1 MKDYITKI
9 MMIVLQIMIFC
20 NIVFAQQTE
29 NKAVLQGI
37 ITDKD
42 SDKPLMGVHISV
54 RNMEL
59 NTVSDTNGRFVI
71 NVPSGNKSYL
81 LDFFYEGYSKMFLN
95 VKDTEKELHVRL
107 SSNTKLLGEVV
118 VSATRNETDK
128 KEAPIIVNIAS
139 AELFE
144 TTSSCNLKEVMG
156 FQPGLRVENNCGNC
170 GTSQLRINGLEGQ
183 YSQILIDSR
192 PVFSSLASVYG
203 LEQFPVDMI
212 ERVEIIRGG
221 GSALFGSNAIGG
233 IVNIITK
240 EPLRNSVMI
249 ANTTNMLTINSFD
262 INTSLNSSFVSND
275 HKAGI
280 YIFGM
285 LKNRHS
291 YDRNQDGFSD
301 IPKLNTENIGF
312 RGFYNTSNYSQLIAE
327 FHHIHEFRRGG
338 NMFDNPPH
346 ESDIAE
352 YLNHKID
359 GGSLRFKSY
368 SSDYKHN
375 IDMFVSGQL
384 IDRDSYFGA
393 EKGANAYGKT
403 NDKTFAAGTK
413 YSFNMEKLLFLPA
426 QLTAGIEY
434 NFNTIHDKFAGLGR
448 NIEQITHIF
457 GAYLQNEWKNK
468 YIGLLFGA
476 RLDKHNIMKNAVFSP
491 RINMRYSPCEKIG
504 FRVSYSSGYRAPQTY
519 NEDLHIEA
527 VGGSLTLIQLA
538 NNLRPEYSHSINAS
552 VDFYHNFGDMK
563 TNLLLEGFY
572 TTLNDVFVL
581 ENIGQDTVKSII
593 YKERR
598 NGSGATV
605 YGVNIEGKIGIDN
618 IFDIQLG
625 YTLQSSLYN
634 NPERWSDQLTPQR
647 RIFRT
652 PDYYG
657 YITSNFYITQS
668 FRASF
673 FGNHTGSMLVQH
685 TISEEGKENK
695 ELEVITPA
703 FWDFGLKLAYNF
715 PIADKI
721 NFEINGGVKNIFDA
735 YQKDLDYGK
744 LKDAAYVYGPSLP
757 RMFFIGAK
765 IYL

>member
-1 MKDYITKI
+1 MKYYITKL
-9 MMIVLQIMIFC
+9 MMIAIQIVLFGTV
-20 NIVFAQQTE
+20 VFAQQTE
-29 NKAVLQGI
+29 NKTVLQGI

-42 SDKPLMGVHISV
+42 SDKPLKGVRVSV
-54 RNMEL
+54 HNMDLEA
-59 NTVSDTNGRFVI
+59 VSDINGMFVI
-71 NVPSGNKSYL
+71 DVPSGRKSYQL
-81 LDFFYEGYSKMFLN
+81 EFLCEGYPTMSLN
-95 VKDTEKELHVRL
+95 VKDINKKLYIRL
-107 SSNTKLLGEVV
+107 SSDTKLLGEVV
-118 VSATRNETDK
+118 VSATRSETDK

-139 AELFE
+139 LELFE
-144 TTSSCNLKEVMG
+144 TTSSCNLKDVMS

-212 ERVEIIRGG
+212 ERVEVIRGG

-233 IVNIITK
+233 IINIITK
-240 EPLRNSVMI
+240 EPLRNSVMV
-249 ANTTNMLTINSFD
+249 ANTTNVLGIKSFD
-262 INTSLNSSFVSND
+262 INTSLNGSFVSED
-275 HKAGI
+275 HKAGV

-291 YDRNQDGFSD
+291 YDRNKDGFSD
-301 IPKLNTENIGF
+301 IPQLNAENIGF
-312 RGFYNTSNYSQLIAE
+312 RGFYATSNYSRLMVE
-327 FHHIHEFRRGG
+327 YHHIHEFRRGG
-338 NMFDNPPH
+338 NLFDNPPH

-359 GGSLRFKSY
+359 GGSLSFNAY
-368 SSDYKHN
+368 SVDYKHN
-375 IDMFVSGQL
+375 IDVFASGQL
-384 IDRDSYFGA
+384 INRDSYFGA

-403 NDKTFAAGTK
+403 GDKTFVAGTQ
-413 YSFNMEKLLFLPA
+413 YSFDTDKFLFLPA
-426 QLTAGIEY
+426 RFTAGIEY
-434 NFNTIHDKFAGLGR
+434 NFNTLHDKFAGLGR
-448 NIEQITHIF
+448 NIEQTTHIL

-468 YIGLLFGA
+468 KIGLLLGA
-476 RLDKHNIMKNAVFSP
+476 RFDKHNVMKNVVFSP
-491 RINMRYSPCEKIG
+491 RINVRYSPSEKVG
-504 FRVSYSSGYRAPQTY
+504 FRASYSSGYRAPQTY

-527 VGGSLTLIQLA
+527 VGGSLALIQLA
-538 NNLRPEYSHSINAS
+538 NDLRPEYSHSISAS
-552 VDFYHNFGDMK
+552 VDLYHNFGDVK
-563 TNLLLEGFY
+563 ANLLLEGFY
-572 TTLNDVFVL
+572 TALNDVFVL
-581 ENIGQDTVKSII
+581 ENIGEDTIKSII

-605 YGVNIEGKIGIDN
+605 YGVNIESKIGMDN

-625 YTLQSSLYN
+625 YTLQSSRYN
-634 NPERWSDQLTPQR
+634 EPERWSDQLTPQR

-668 FRASF
+668 LRASV
-673 FGNHTGSMLVQH
+673 FGNYTGSMLVQH
-685 TISEEGKENK
+685 TVSEDGKDNK
-695 ELEVITPA
+695 ELEVVTPV

-715 PIADKI
+715 RIADKA